1 MDGYPMLSPP
11 NGINWD
17 ERREP
22 VAMSGHVLPGI
33 DEKNTSLA
41 LHFFFLFFSIF
52 KLRQV
57 CKWDSSKLLSYYI

>member
-41 LHFFFLFFSIF
+41 LHFFFFFSP
-52 KLRQV
+52 
-57 CKWDSSKLLSYYI
+57 SLSFDRFVNGTLPNY

>member
-41 LHFFFLFFSIF
+41 LHCFFSP
-52 KLRQV
+52 
-57 CKWDSSKLLSYYI
+57 SLSFDRFVNGTLPNY